1 MSKLQFAKKTRFFL
15 ETITVGDLF
24 KLATPIKDENGNNT
38 PYAVLSTAAGLL
50 QRKLQK
56 DAWDNHRR
64 QSYLNTVIQ
73 GLEFLDKIIVVPAN
87 LLLQGLINE
96 HGRTIEKERKTALA
110 QEIEEIRKDVAA
122 GVENYII
129 DGQNRILNAI
139 VPFINNEF
147 SLGATDIPVVDENGK
162 VVEYAQGKRFKELH

>member
-1 MSKLQFAKKTRFFL
+1 M
-15 ETITVGDLF
+15 
-24 KLATPIKDENGNNT
+24 
-38 PYAVLSTAAGLL
+38 
-50 QRKLQK
+50 
-56 DAWDNHRR
+56 
-64 QSYLNTVIQ
+64 
-73 GLEFLDKIIVVPAN
+73 DKIIVVPAN